1 MIYKEVTVAAN
12 EALVSLLKTLD
23 ASCKAGVSA
32 DDLNCLVNAI
42 QTVMCLAEI
51 KQEEK

>member
-12 EALVSLLKTLD
+12 EALVSLLEALD
-23 ASCKAGVSA
+23 ASCKAGVIV
-32 DDLNCLVNAI
+32 DELNCLVNAI
-42 QTVMCLAEI
+42 QTVRCLAEI